1 MFSSPSP
8 ARPIWRKGWAVA
20 LYLAAGCWDRKGQCR
35 LSGVTAALQAGD
47 SGGEHR
53 GGSPSGWG
61 PETPLRL
68 SGSCFPRTP
77 GRAAASRD
85 GSALSRPEQ
94 VRPALLFSHVASST
108 EGPATLACEHTP
120 PGGCGR
126 GRAWRVA
133 GRPPVP
139 CSAAQDLCVTGC
151 QGSGDGNHG
160 NHGDAAGGSSP
171 SASEPRSSRAAG
183 PPTPHACRAWGP
195 LLPSGAVIPGH
206 SLFPT
211 MISCG
216 ENDSFESPV
225 SNL

>member
-1 MFSSPSP
+1 M
-8 ARPIWRKGWAVA
+8 A

-35 LSGVTAALQAGD
+35 LSGVTAALQAGILV
-47 SGGEHR
+47 
-53 GGSPSGWG
+53 GSTEVARRAAGAPRPPTAALRVLFSSDPRQGSSQQG
-61 PETPLRL
+61 RLCSQPPRTGAAGALRL
-68 SGSCFPRTP
+68 P
-77 GRAAASRD
+77 
-85 GSALSRPEQ
+85 
-94 VRPALLFSHVASST
+94 RPALLFSRVASST
-108 EGPATLACEHTP
+108 EGPATLATLACEHTP

-160 NHGDAAGGSSP
+160 NHGAGAGGSSP
-171 SASEPRSSRAAG
+171 SASELRSSRAAG

-211 MISCG
+211 VISCG